1 MKLLR
6 SSPAA
11 ERIGETSS
19 ETVHVAVGRSP
30 EKTLRLLEWTFQRF
44 QCREIVLVHIHRP
57 SSTIPTLLGNLPADQ
72 ANEKLVSAYRL
83 EERRNTEKLLLRYF
97 SICYRSQVQ
106 AKVILVEAEYIQKG
120 IVDVVKK
127 HAIRKLVMG
136 ASPDRC
142 FKVKSVFSKAI
153 YITKSA
159 PFCEIWFVHKGKFV
173 WVREAI
179 DLNETLSSET
189 IKIKSSQNQSTVPMR
204 DTKYDRSASFSTKE
218 LENHGE
224 GSLSQFYSAGETDL
238 LADSDISPS
247 VFSVDSENKSLVASK
262 TTLFTSRCEKT
273 SPTKAN
279 PKGDP
284 ELENFSRNLKEI
296 IAETENAEKDVY
308 ADLSKRKEIECA
320 VTKTL
325 SMVKS
330 SEASQLREVKI
341 REELEE
347 LIVVTKLKQNELVNQ
362 IEKSMKE
369 LQSTMENV
377 AILDVRVR
385 EMFHRKDK
393 ATVELDS
400 TMSSIA
406 ALKLENQKIQ
416 HQRDEYVQQIE
427 RLRCNHR
434 RKSKICN
441 KFIGLGSDSLDFKEF
456 PLSDLQTATFGFSDA
471 FMIGQG
477 GLGCVYKG
485 EMLNRSVAIKK
496 FHHHSIQG
504 QREFQQE
511 VFVLSKLR
519 HPNLVTLIG
528 ACPEALSLVYEYF
541 PNGNLHDRIICK
553 TMSPPLAWMTRV
565 RIIAE
570 ISCAL
575 LFLHSSKPEKVVHG
589 DLKPM
594 NIFLDSNLSCRISGF
609 GFCELLLDQVAAG
622 YPLLRQTSVPKNP
635 CSEFPYS
642 DPEYQRTGIL
652 TSKSDVYSF
661 GIIVLQLLT
670 GRPPLGLATEVR
682 RAVLSHRLSDLLD
695 LTAGEWPI
703 NVSERLAEFGLKCTE
718 LCGRNRPELTPAV
731 VRELELLHSKRE
743 RTVPTSFVC
752 PIFQEIMYDP
762 VAAADGFTYERTAI
776 LEWLDNGRATSPMTN
791 LELENLNLFPNH
803 ALKLAIQDWLC
814 QAFQD

>member
-30 EKTLRLLEWTFQRF
+30 EKTLRLLEWTFRRF

-142 FKVKSVFSKAI
+142 FKVKGVFSKAI

-159 PFCEIWFVHKGKFV
+159 PFCEIWFVHKGKLV
-173 WVREAI
+173 GLREAI
-179 DLNETLSSET
+179 DRNETLSSET
-189 IKIKSSQNQSTVPMR
+189 IKTKSSQNQSTVPMR
-204 DTKYDRSASFSTKE
+204 DTKYDRSASFSTRE

-224 GSLSQFYSAGETDL
+224 GSLSQFYSAGETAL
-238 LADSDISPS
+238 LADSGISPS
-247 VFSVDSENKSLVASK
+247 VFPIDSENKALVASK
-262 TTLFTSRCEKT
+262 TTLFTSRCEKK
-273 SPTKAN
+273 SPTKEN

-284 ELENFSRNLKEI
+284 ELEDFSRNLEEI
-296 IAETENAEKDVY
+296 IAETENAEEHVY
-308 ADLSKRKEIECA
+308 ADLSKSKEIECA
-320 VTKTL
+320 VAKTL
-325 SMVKS
+325 SMIKS

-347 LIVVTKLKQNELVNQ
+347 LIVVTKLKQNERVNQ
-362 IEKSMKE
+362 IEEIMKE
-369 LQSTMENV
+369 LQRTMENV
-377 AILDVRVR
+377 AILDVRAR

-400 TMSSIA
+400 IMSSIA

-528 ACPEALSLVYEYF
+528 ACPEALSLVYEYL
-541 PNGNLHDRIICK
+541 PNGNLHDRLICK
-553 TMSPPLAWMTRV
+553 TMLPPLAWMTRV

-731 VRELELLHSKRE
+731 VRELEQLHSKRE

-776 LEWLDNGRATSPMTN
+776 LEWLDNRATSPMTN

>member
-30 EKTLRLLEWTFQRF
+30 EKTLRLLEWTLRQF

-106 AKVILVEAEYIQKG
+106 PKVILVEAEYIQKG

-136 ASPDRC
+136 ASPDKC
-142 FKVKSVFSKAI
+142 FKVKGIFSKAI

-159 PFCEIWFVHKGKFV
+159 PFCEILFVHKGKLV

-189 IKIKSSQNQSTVPMR
+189 IKAKSSQNQSTVPMR
-204 DTKYDRSASFSTKE
+204 DRKYDRSASFSTKE
-218 LENHGE
+218 LEKHGE
-224 GSLSQFYSAGETDL
+224 GSLSQFYSAGETAL
-238 LADSDISPS
+238 LADSGISPS
-247 VFSVDSENKSLVASK
+247 VFSIDSENKSLVASE
-262 TTLFTSRCEKT
+262 TTLFTSQCEKK
-273 SPTKAN
+273 SLTKAN

-284 ELENFSRNLKEI
+284 ELEDFSRNLKEI

-308 ADLSKRKEIECA
+308 ADLTNRKEIECA
-320 VTKTL
+320 VAKTL

-362 IEKSMKE
+362 IEKIVKE

-377 AILDVRVR
+377 AILDDCAR
-385 EMFHRKDK
+385 EMLHRKDK

-400 TMSSIA
+400 ILSSIA

-441 KFIGLGSDSLDFKEF
+441 KFIRLGSDSLDFKEF

-485 EMLNRSVAIKK
+485 EMLNTSVAIKK

-511 VFVLSKLR
+511 VLVLSKLR

-528 ACPEALSLVYEYF
+528 ACSEALSLVYEYF
-541 PNGNLHDRIICK
+541 PNGNLHDRLICK

-575 LFLHSSKPEKVVHG
+575 LFLHSSIPEKVVHG

-718 LCGRNRPELTPAV
+718 LCGRNRPELTPAL

-743 RTVPTSFVC
+743 RPVPTSFFC

-762 VAAADGFTYERTAI
+762 VVAADGFTYERTSI
-776 LEWLDNGRATSPMTN
+776 LEWLDNGRGTSPMTN
-791 LELENLNLFPNH
+791 LELENSNLFPNH